1 MIFQTNWRGDFSAL
15 FLRKS
20 ARVCLT
26 LLLLFFSFSLNAKIP
41 AQEAAQQGAEVKISF
56 DPGFDP
62 LVPAKRSASGE
73 ILVQPMINDQE
84 AGWFRLD
91 PAVQGMRISAAAA
104 QSFGLTRSGTA
115 RLITS
120 SNKTE
125 ERPLWSGARFQL
137 GPLLAE
143 GLEFA
148 EMSEPAL
155 PAEDE
160 QVAGVVGIAVFQA
173 AVVELE
179 LDNDEVRLFDPA
191 VYEGE
196 QAAWLEFGQQ
206 GGLPTFNCRFEGD
219 REAKF
224 GLDLRSPL
232 GIIFFSQAV
241 LSMELLKDR
250 PSQPVKVSGATFRQ
264 ASAQKGSLQWFEA
277 SGLRIEA
284 VPAVF
289 FSESIG
295 LPAEKDLAGLLG
307 REILKGCLLVLD
319 FAQSRLSLQKKS
331 EGS

>member
-1 MIFQTNWRGDFSAL
+1 MKTRGNISAL
-15 FLRKS
+15 SVRRKGQI
-20 ARVCLT
+20 CLI
-26 LLLLFFSFSLNAKIP
+26 LLLLLSLFCLNAKIP
-41 AQEAAQQGAEVKISF
+41 AQEAAQQSAEVKVSF

-91 PAVQGMRISAAAA
+91 PAVQGMRISAAVA
-104 QSFGLTRSGTA
+104 QSFGLTQSGTA
-115 RLITS
+115 RLISS
-120 SNKTE
+120 SNKIE
-125 ERPLWSGARFQL
+125 ERPVWSVARFQL

-143 GLEFA
+143 GLDFT
-148 EMSEPAL
+148 EMSELAL

-160 QVAGVVGIAVFQA
+160 PVVGVVGTAVFQS

-179 LDNDEVRLFDPA
+179 LDPDKVRLFDPA

-196 QAAWLEFGQQ
+196 QTAWLEFGQQ
-206 GGLPTFNCRFEGD
+206 GSLPTLNCRFEGD

-224 GLDLRSPL
+224 GLDLRCPL
-232 GIIFFSQAV
+232 GIMFFSQAV

-250 PSQPVKVSGATFRQ
+250 PSRPVKVSGATFSQ
-264 ASAQKGSLQWFEA
+264 ASAQTGSLQWFEA

-284 VPAVF
+284 PQAVF
-289 FSESIG
+289 FTESIG

-307 REILKGCLLVLD
+307 REALKGCILILD
-319 FAQSRLSLQKKS
+319 FARSRLSLQKKS
-331 EGS
+331 EGF